1 MLEVKEKKNVIWS
14 FSISM
19 LMSCCFFCD
28 CSSSLSVGPDDANEV
43 TQQKEL
49 IAEVVYN
56 KVGIIFGFC

>member
-1 MLEVKEKKNVIWS
+1 
-14 FSISM
+14 M

-28 CSSSLSVGPDDANEV
+28 CSSSLSGGPDDANEV

-49 IAEVVYN
+49 IEEVVYN